1 MKDEKESKIAPK
13 GKAFPISGP
22 GKLCILIISH
32 MLMNTFG

>member
-13 GKAFPISGP
+13 GGFFLKSGP
-22 GKLCILIISH
+22 GKPCILIISH